1 MSNIG
6 IRVDYNEYGPAI
18 GCAMISKISDKKVLK
33 TINRQILNIT
43 QNNVTIELN
52 LQVQVPKCR
61 MLRFLKRD
69 RALCLLR

>member
-1 MSNIG
+1 MTNID
-6 IRVDYNEYGPAI
+6 IRVDYNDYGPNWLRYDI
-18 GCAMISKISDKKVLK
+18 EISDKKVLK

-43 QNNVTIELN
+43 QNNMTIELN

-69 RALCLLR
+69 RALCSLR